1 MGAILQEG
9 APSRGP
15 DASEH
20 LRATDKTCGIESEIV
35 DREGEK
41 KERKKKKKPF
51 ISSSENKSHARHSSL
66 TRRTAFSHTHIH

>member
-41 KERKKKKKPF
+41 KERKKKPF

-66 TRRTAFSHTHIH
+66 TRTAFSHTHIH